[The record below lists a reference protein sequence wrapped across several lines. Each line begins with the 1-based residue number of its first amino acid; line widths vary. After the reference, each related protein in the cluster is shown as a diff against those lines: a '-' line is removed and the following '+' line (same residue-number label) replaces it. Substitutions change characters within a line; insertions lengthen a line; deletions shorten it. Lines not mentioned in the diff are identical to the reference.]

1 MNWTAVIRWIHI
13 ATGAAWLGEVV
24 AVNFVLV
31 PILLRATRERQRWM
45 LATIFPRIFHL
56 ASWLAVPAVVFGA
69 LLNLAMT
76 DWRLDWELLTTTR
89 WGLSILIGGTLGL
102 LLTLFHFLVESRIEN
117 VVTDTESSDEVL
129 DSVMGKLAV
138 VPRYGLLVL
147 ILVFGS
153 MMYAARGF

>member
-1 MNWTAVIRWIHI
+1 MNWTAVLRWIHI

-31 PILLRATRERQRWM
+31 PLLLKSHREHQRWL
-45 LATIFPRIFHL
+45 LANLFPRLFHL
-56 ASWLAVPAVVFGA
+56 ASWLAVSAIVFGA

-76 DWRLDWELLTTTR
+76 DWRFDWELLTTSR

-117 VVTDTESSDEVL
+117 VVTDTNASDEVL
-129 DSVMGKLAV
+129 DRVMGRLKV
-138 VPRYGLLVL
+138 IPRYGLFVLV
-147 ILVFGS
+147 LVFGS

>member
-1 MNWTAVIRWIHI
+1 VNWTAIIRWIHI

-56 ASWLAVPAVVFGA
+56 ASWLAVPAIVFGA
-69 LLNLAMT
+69 LLNLSMT
-76 DWRLDWELLTTTR
+76 DWRVDWDLLLTTR

-102 LLTLFHFLVESRIEN
+102 VLTLFHFVVESRLEG
-117 VVTDTESSDEVL
+117 VVTNSAATDEAL
-129 DSVMGKLAV
+129 DGVMGRLTVIPRVGLV
-138 VPRYGLLVL
+138 VLV
-147 ILVFGS
+147 LVFGS

>member
-1 MNWTAVIRWIHI
+1 MLRWIHI

-31 PILLRATRERQRWM
+31 PVLLRANRERQRWM

-76 DWRLDWELLTTTR
+76 GWRIDWDLLLTTR
-89 WGLSILIGGTLGL
+89 WGLSIVIGGTLGL
-102 LLTLFHFLVESRIEN
+102 LLTLFHFLVENRIEK
-117 VVTDTESSDEVL
+117 VVTDTEASDEVL
-129 DSVMGKLAV
+129 DGVMSKLRI

-147 ILVFGS
+147 VLVFGS